1 MSKKVLLSF
10 KENERDMKLFIEVM
24 SQNNKSEFIKQCIQS
39 YLDKLNGI
47 PKEEK

>member
-24 SQNNKSEFIKQCIQS
+24 SQNNKSEFVKQCIQL
-39 YLDKLNGI
+39 YLDKVEHKA
-47 PKEEK
+47 KEDK